1 LSIAEFVYNNSY
13 YVSVETSSFY
23 LIYDYYSEIYYKV
36 ENNFTEEKIS
46 SAQKRV
52 KQLYNLRKVLAKR
65 FESAV
70 AQQTKYYNKKYKS
83 KSFVIEK
90 LIILSTRN
98 LKQKKSSKKI
108 SHKYVELFRII
119 VLFYSISIEFI
130 ILFIFY
136 FWSYICIAP
145 ATSRRNRYCKL
156 RNLLITKFNKRS
168 KKFLTES
175 SQRDRYSTRL
185 NK

>member
-108 SHKYVELFRII
+108 SHKYVELFRIENK
-119 VLFYSISIEFI
+119 IETQIYRF
-130 ILFIFY
+130 ILFNIYRIYNTFY
-136 FWSYICIAP
+136 ILFLKLYLHRAGNEQTKQILQ
-145 ATSRRNRYCKL
+145 TSE
-156 RNLLITKFNKRS
+156 LIDNKI
-168 KKFLTES
+168 
-175 SQRDRYSTRL
+175 Q
-185 NK
+185 